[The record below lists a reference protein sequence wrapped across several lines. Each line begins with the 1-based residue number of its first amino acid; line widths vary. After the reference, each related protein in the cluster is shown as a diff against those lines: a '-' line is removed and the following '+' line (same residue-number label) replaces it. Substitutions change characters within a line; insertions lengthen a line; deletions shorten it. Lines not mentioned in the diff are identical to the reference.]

1 MKNLLARGGPR
12 DKPWVRW
19 TLALV
24 ALLYLGV
31 AALPVVAQSTGGSF
45 GGGSFG
51 GGGGGGSYGG
61 GGGSYGGGGGSWGGS
76 GGSYGGSYGGG
87 GYGGSSSGGSLPCT
101 CSMPLLFLVVFVIIA
116 ISKAKSRNLMQGGGY
131 TPSHG
136 ARGWG
141 HVDISA
147 IQIGIDWR
155 ARRELQAHLERLA
168 KSGMTGSQAG
178 LASLLRE
185 TILGLRRAE
194 LSWLYCA
201 IANYHPMSAAS
212 AEGIFRQLGVDARS
226 RFRDELVRNVDGA
239 KSVREAAEMRA
250 RSEEG
255 EGVVVV
261 TLIVAARREILDV
274 SQVTDA
280 ARIKALLDDLT
291 AVANPQT
298 LVAMEVIWSPAAE
311 NDRMSTAE
319 LETLYS
325 HLKKIDERSIA
336 GRIFCSYCKG
346 PFAAELLKCPHCG
359 APAPGH
365 RNG

>member
-1 MKNLLARGGPR
+1 M
-12 DKPWVRW
+12 
-19 TLALV
+19 
-24 ALLYLGV
+24 
-31 AALPVVAQSTGGSF
+31 
-45 GGGSFG
+45 
-51 GGGGGGSYGG
+51 
-61 GGGSYGGGGGSWGGS
+61 
-76 GGSYGGSYGGG
+76 
-87 GYGGSSSGGSLPCT
+87 
-101 CSMPLLFLVVFVIIA
+101 
-116 ISKAKSRNLMQGGGY
+116 
-131 TPSHG
+131 
-136 ARGWG
+136 
-141 HVDISA
+141 
-147 IQIGIDWR
+147 
-155 ARRELQAHLERLA
+155 
-168 KSGMTGSQAG
+168 
-178 LASLLRE
+178 RE

-226 RFRDELVRNVDGA
+226 RFRNELVRNVDGS
-239 KSVREAAEMRA
+239 KIEQQAAEMRA
-250 RSEEG
+250 RSDEG

-274 SQVTDA
+274 TQITDA
-280 ARIKALLDDLT
+280 TRIKALLDDLT
-291 AVANPQT
+291 GVANPQT

-319 LETLYS
+319 LETLYG

-336 GRIFCSYCKG
+336 GRIFCSFCRG